1 MTYFKVEKRRRREE
15 EEEMHMEIL
24 FLDVINQYWL

>member
-1 MTYFKVEKRRRREE
+1 MTSFKVEKRRRREE